1 MADFQ
6 TKVNLYPAI
15 GVPGAFASINP
26 VVSTALGKIAGTDLT
41 IGGFCWDDTTNVGQV
56 KNTGTGKPLGFV
68 ARDVIYPIN
77 TLVSFPD
84 DEETGNASNIVPK
97 GYNVNV
103 MVEGDFYVVAPET
116 VTVGMKVFANTTD
129 GTIKAG
135 TAGGTVSG
143 AVETDW
149 AFMQAG
155 DEGDIVVISN
165 YGATPAVSS
174 SAFSQNVETQSV
186 EVVTDVTGQDD
197 TVTVKKETVK
207 VVK

>member
-77 TLVSFPD
+77 TLVSYPE
-84 DEETGNASNIVPK
+84 DEEAGNTSNFVPK

-103 MVEGDFYVVAPET
+103 MVEGDFYVTAPET
-116 VTVGMKVFANTTD
+116 VTVGMKVFASTTD

-135 TAGGTVSG
+135 AAGATVSG

-155 DEGDIVVISN
+155 DKGDIVVISN
-165 YGATPAVSS
+165 YGATPAVSTTAAAQTMS
-174 SAFSQNVETQSV
+174 
-186 EVVTDVTGQDD
+186 VVTDVTGENDEV
-197 TVTVKKETVK
+197 TVTKNTVK
-207 VVK
+207 VMNG

>member
-77 TLVSFPD
+77 TLVSYPE
-84 DEETGNASNIVPK
+84 DEEAGNTSNFVPK

-103 MVEGDFYVVAPET
+103 MVEGDFYVTAPET
-116 VTVGMKVFANTTD
+116 VTVGMKVFAGTTD

-135 TAGGTVSG
+135 AAGATVSG

-155 DEGDIVVISN
+155 DKGDIVVISN
-165 YGATPAVSS
+165 YGATPAVSTTAAAQTMS
-174 SAFSQNVETQSV
+174 
-186 EVVTDVTGQDD
+186 VVTDVTGENDEV
-197 TVTVKKETVK
+197 TVTKNTVK
-207 VVK
+207 VMNG

>member
-103 MVEGDFYVVAPET
+103 MVEGDFYVVCPET
-116 VTVGMKVFANTTD
+116 VTVGMKVFASTTD

-135 TAGGTVSG
+135 AAGATVSG

-149 AFMQAG
+149 VFMQAG

-165 YGATPAVSS
+165 YGATPAVSTTVAAQTMS
-174 SAFSQNVETQSV
+174 
-186 EVVTDVTGQDD
+186 VVTDVTGENDEV
-197 TVTVKKETVK
+197 TVTKNTVK
-207 VVK
+207 VMNG

>member
-6 TKVNLYPAI
+6 TSVNIYPAI

-41 IGGFCWDDTTNVGQV
+41 IGGFCWDDTSNVGQV

-84 DEETGNASNIVPK
+84 DEDTGNASNIVPK

-103 MVEGDFYVVAPET
+103 MVEGDFYVTAPET
-116 VTVGMKVFANTTD
+116 VTVGMKVFASTTD

-135 TAGGTVSG
+135 AAGATVSG

-165 YGATPAVSS
+165 YGATPAVSTTAAAQTMS
-174 SAFSQNVETQSV
+174 
-186 EVVTDVTGQDD
+186 VVTDVTGENDEV
-197 TVTVKKETVK
+197 TVTKNTVK
-207 VVK
+207 VMNG

>member
-77 TLVSFPD
+77 TLASYPE
-84 DEETGNASNIVPK
+84 DEEAGDTSNFVPK

-103 MVEGDFYVVAPET
+103 MVEGDFYVTAPET
-116 VTVGMKVFANTTD
+116 VTVGMKVFASTTD

-135 TAGGTVSG
+135 AAGATVSG

-165 YGATPAVSS
+165 YGATPAVSTTAAAQTMS
-174 SAFSQNVETQSV
+174 
-186 EVVTDVTGQDD
+186 VVTDVTGENDEV
-197 TVTVKKETVK
+197 TVTKNTVK
-207 VVK
+207 VMNG

>member
-6 TKVNLYPAI
+6 TSVNIYPAI

-41 IGGFCWDDTTNVGQV
+41 IGGFCWGDTSNVGQV

-84 DEETGNASNIVPK
+84 DDETGNASNIVPK

-103 MVEGDFYVVAPET
+103 MVEGDFYVLAPAT
-116 VTVGMKVFANTTD
+116 VTVGQKVFANTTD
-129 GTIKAG
+129 GTIKVGDAG
-135 TAGGTVSG
+135 STVSG

-165 YGATPAVSS
+165 YGATPAVSTTAAAQTMS
-174 SAFSQNVETQSV
+174 
-186 EVVTDVTGQDD
+186 VVTDVTGENDEV
-197 TVTVKKETVK
+197 TVTKNTVK
-207 VVK
+207 VING

>member
-6 TKVNLYPAI
+6 TKINLYPAI

-103 MVEGDFYVVAPET
+103 MVEGDFYVVCPEI
-116 VTVGMKVFANTTD
+116 VTVGMKVFASTTD

-135 TAGGTVSG
+135 AAGGTVSG

-165 YGATPAVSS
+165 YGATPAVSTTAAAQTMS
-174 SAFSQNVETQSV
+174 
-186 EVVTDVTGQDD
+186 VVTDVTGENDEV
-197 TVTVKKETVK
+197 TVTKNTVK
-207 VVK
+207 VMNG

>member
-6 TKVNLYPAI
+6 TKVSLYPAI

-26 VVSTALGKIAGTDLT
+26 VVSTALGKIAGTNLT

-77 TLVSFPD
+77 TLVTYPEN
-84 DEETGNASNIVPK
+84 EEAGNTSNFVPK

-103 MVEGDFYVVAPET
+103 MVEGDFYVTAPET
-116 VTVGMKVFANTTD
+116 VTVGMKVFADTTD

-135 TAGGTVSG
+135 WAGATVSG

-149 AFMQAG
+149 TFMQAG

-165 YGATPAVSS
+165 YGATPAISTTVAAQTMS
-174 SAFSQNVETQSV
+174 
-186 EVVTDVTGQDD
+186 VVTDATI
-197 TVTVKKETVK
+197 ETTAGA
-207 VVK
+207 

>member
-15 GVPGAFASINP
+15 GVPGAFASVNP

-77 TLVSFPD
+77 TLVPFPD

-103 MVEGDFYVVAPET
+103 MVEGDFYVLAPAT
-116 VTVGMKVFANTTD
+116 VTVGKKVFANTTD
-129 GTIKAG
+129 GTIKVGDAG
-135 TAGGTVSG
+135 DTVSG

-149 AFMQAG
+149 AYVTAG
-155 DEGDIVVISN
+155 NKGDIVIISN
-165 YGATPAVSS
+165 YGATP
-174 SAFSQNVETQSV
+174 
-186 EVVTDVTGQDD
+186 VVPSGAGA
-197 TVTVKKETVK
+197 
-207 VVK
+207 